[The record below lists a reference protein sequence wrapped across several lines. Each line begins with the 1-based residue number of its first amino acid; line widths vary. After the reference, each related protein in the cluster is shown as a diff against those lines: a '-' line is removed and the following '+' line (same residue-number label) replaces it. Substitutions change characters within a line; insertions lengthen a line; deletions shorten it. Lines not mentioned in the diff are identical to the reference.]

1 MRRKKLDL
9 IQHMAI
15 ITQTHINIFPKL
27 YAKISCCDQ
36 DAWRL
41 KQEGALLGA
50 TEATVV
56 YIIGSRVAQAT

>member
-1 MRRKKLDL
+1 MLKSVVVTKMLG
-9 IQHMAI
+9 
-15 ITQTHINIFPKL
+15 
-27 YAKISCCDQ
+27 
-36 DAWRL
+36 RL